1 LADLLKRIRSEET
14 TLWVP
19 RAAKQYREG
28 DVVKCACPEC
38 CHVSIMS
45 GFDEAIAYVCD
56 GCGAGVD
63 VEPFGQGE
71 G

>member
-1 LADLLKRIRSEET
+1 M
-14 TLWVP
+14 P